1 MLNHYF
7 FDSPIDFE
15 KRCKNRILLGVV
27 FLILGVLTLIAW
39 SVSSGWLP
47 ILAPSPEAA
56 ERISAVY
63 IPLGAALAA
72 AGLIRIRRNR
82 ILLRNPDL
90 RKKEEIRETD
100 ERNRIIGL
108 RCWAYA
114 GYAMFLLL
122 YLGIL
127 AAGFFSL
134 TVLRVFLGILGVFAL
149 LLFIFRLILQRCM

>member
-1 MLNHYF
+1 MLNNYF

-15 KRCKNRILLGVV
+15 KRCKNRILLGIV
-27 FLILGVLTLIAW
+27 FLFLGILTLIAW
-39 SVSSGWLP
+39 SAGSSWLP
-47 ILAPSPEAA
+47 VLSPDPEAA
-56 ERISAVY
+56 EHIAAVY
-63 IPLGAALAA
+63 LPLGAA
-72 AGLIRIRRNR
+72 AGIIRIRKNR
-82 ILLRNPDL
+82 ILLKNPEL

-100 ERNRIIGL
+100 ERNRVIGL

-122 YLGIL
+122 YIGIL

-134 TVLRVFLGILGVFAL
+134 TVLNVLLSTLGVFAL